1 MTKPKHSKIH
11 YPIPPIQKSAAE
23 PPDAAAAPPADGAN
37 DNAPSAGAGPS
48 KNLTPEERAAL
59 VWSAPLASV
68 ASRRPA
74 KKSRGSFRGSIVNPR
89 TNREIVF
96 ESTLERDLAYILPNL
111 PTVVG
116 VRDQVGPV
124 EYVDEDGV
132 VHNHTFDFVADHED
146 GTSTAIAAKP
156 AHRVGPSGLEKTLEL
171 IGDQQPGFADRF
183 VVRTGDHI
191 TRDRAANARLLH
203 RALRGRNVA
212 DIAEIL
218 AVTTTLRGSAT
229 ITAILANS
237 RNFGRGFMAVACL
250 IADGVLEHVSKGP
263 ISINSLVRVRRTTA
277 TNR

>member
-1 MTKPKHSKIH
+1 MTKPKNSKIY
-11 YPIPPIQKSAAE
+11 YPIPPMQK
-23 PPDAAAAPPADGAN
+23 AAPENPVPGD
-37 DNAPSAGAGPS
+37 APERGVAGPGRRCPGNDPTS
-48 KNLTPEERAAL
+48 PSRTER
-59 VWSAPLASV
+59 VWSAPTASV

-96 ESTLERDLAYILPNL
+96 ESSLERDLAYILPNL

-124 EYVDEDGV
+124 EYADEDGV

-146 GTSTAIAAKP
+146 GTSTAIAVKP
-156 AHRVGPSGLEKTLEL
+156 AHRVGPSGLGKTLEL
-171 IGDQQPGFADRF
+171 IGDQQPGFADHF

-203 RALRGRNVA
+203 RALRGRNES

-218 AVTTTLRGSAT
+218 AVTNTMRGSAA

-237 RNFGRGFMAVACL
+237 RNFGRGFMAVLCL

-263 ISINSLVRVRRTTA
+263 ISISSLVRVRRRAA
-277 TNR
+277 TNH

>member
-1 MTKPKHSKIH
+1 MTKPKNSKIH

-23 PPDAAAAPPADGAN
+23 PPDAAAPPADGAN

-48 KNLTPEERAAL
+48 KNLTPEARAAR
-59 VWSAPLASV
+59 VWSAPSASV

-116 VRDQVGPV
+116 IRDQVGPV

-132 VHNHTFDFVADHED
+132 VHNHTFDFVADHEG
-146 GTSTAIAAKP
+146 GTSTAIAVKP
-156 AHRVGPSGLEKTLEL
+156 AHRVGPSGLEKTMEL
-171 IGDQQPGFADRF
+171 IGNQQPGFADRF

-203 RALRGRNVA
+203 RALRGWNEA
-212 DIAEIL
+212 DIADVM
-218 AVTTTLRGSAT
+218 AVVSTLRGTVAIRAVVAT
-229 ITAILANS
+229 S
-237 RNFGRGFMAVACL
+237 RTFGHGFMAVACL
-250 IADGVLEHVSKGP
+250 IAHGVLEHVGPGP
-263 ISINSLVRVRRTTA
+263 ISIESRVRLRRKTA

>member
-1 MTKPKHSKIH
+1 MNPKKSKIH
-11 YPIPPIQKSAAE
+11 HPIPPTPK
-23 PPDAAAAPPADGAN
+23 PAPPAPARAN
-37 DNAPSAGAGPS
+37 DADGGVSGPGRRSPGSKPTSPSR
-48 KNLTPEERAAL
+48 TEL
-59 VWSAPLASV
+59 VWSAPSASV

-74 KKSRGSFRGSIVNPR
+74 KRSTGSFRGSIVNPR

-146 GTSTAIAAKP
+146 GTSTAIAVKP
-156 AHRVGPSGLEKTLEL
+156 ARRVGPSGLEKTLEL
-171 IGDQQPGFADRF
+171 ISDQQSGFADRF

-203 RALRGRNVA
+203 RALRGRNEA

-218 AVTTTLRGSAT
+218 AVTNSMRGAAA

-237 RNFGRGFMAVACL
+237 RNFGRGFMAVLCL

-263 ISINSLVRVRRTTA
+263 ISISSLVRVRRRAA